1 MTFLSVCVF
10 CVSRKWLAKS
20 DIYTLPH
27 VVLFDTLEHL
37 VELLE
42 STDLARMSARIREH
56 HSGVEAVVHA
66 GLCPGFPQ
74 PHLSTTLLLFSY
86 AYSQGRA

>member
-27 VVLFDTLEHL
+27 VVLFDSLEHL

-42 STDLARMSARIREH
+42 STDLARMSARIR
-56 HSGVEAVVHA
+56 EAVVHA